1 MGSIVINYLF
11 QNISC
16 GQENAFNGVYR
27 ISVLV
32 DGIFLLYSFLRDLN
46 CLVKL
51 VKSLLI
57 LKRQKGKE
65 GKSVALLEKTA
76 KPTKERLSPA
86 APSNVPALTV
96 GLLFP

>member
-1 MGSIVINYLF
+1 MS
-11 QNISC
+11 
-16 GQENAFNGVYR
+16 A
-27 ISVLV
+27 LV
-32 DGIFLLYSFLRDLN
+32 DGTFLFYSFLCDLN

-51 VKSLLI
+51 AKSFLI

-86 APSNVPALTV
+86 APLPVPALTV
-96 GLLFP
+96 GLLFPQ